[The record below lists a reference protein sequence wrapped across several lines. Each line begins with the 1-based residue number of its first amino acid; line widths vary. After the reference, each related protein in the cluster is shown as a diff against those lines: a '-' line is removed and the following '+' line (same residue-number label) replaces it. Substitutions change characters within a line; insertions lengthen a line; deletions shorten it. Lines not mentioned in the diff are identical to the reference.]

1 MKVILNNQ
9 RVQDIFHEHVLIQKH
24 LTAQELHQNCS
35 VSKLHLCSLL
45 FILWLMERRRTSHI
59 WVLLTIL
66 YLWQT
71 GKPGVS
77 VSLSCPGRFHRLLL
91 IPMPPCCSIW
101 ISNAAEEIASKIL
114 KSCFHW
120 LSLRF
125 VTTFLFRSGCTAL
138 NFAKFKFKVRATSW
152 YPLSG

>member
-1 MKVILNNQ
+1 MKVIWNNQ
-9 RVQDIFHEHVLIQKH
+9 RVQDIFQERFNTKTFNSTRATPKLLSFKTSPVFFTFYPLINGEEDFPY
-24 LTAQELHQNCS
+24 LSC
-35 VSKLHLCSLL
+35 
-45 FILWLMERRRTSHI
+45 
-59 WVLLTIL
+59 LLTIL
-66 YLWQT
+66 YLWWT

-77 VSLSCPGRFHRLLL
+77 VSLSCPGRFHSLLL
-91 IPMPPCCSIW
+91 IPMPLCCSIW